1 MGRPGGADM
10 FQLENK
16 YFLYALGLV
25 PVFIILYWLHNRW
38 RKKALAAYGDIVII
52 QQLIPDVSKSKRIWK
67 FILFTL
73 AFAFLIIGIV
83 NPQVG
88 TKLEEVKRKGADL
101 MICLDVS
108 NSMKAED
115 LQPNR
120 LEKAKQAISKL
131 INKLEGDRIG
141 IIVFGGEAYVQ
152 LPITTDYAAAKLFL
166 ESINTDMIPTQ
177 GTAIGTAIDLAVESF
192 GKDEGKNKAIVI
204 ITDGENHEDDA
215 IKAAEAAEEKQ
226 IVIHTIGM
234 GTADGSPIPV
244 YKNNV
249 KEGFRKD
256 NEGNTVITKLNEQ
269 ALKEI
274 ATAGSGIYVRASNS
288 DAGLNSVLEEVS
300 KLEKKQF
307 ESKMYSDYE
316 DRFQWFVAVTLV
328 LLLIELFLTERKSK
342 IYQRLNLFNDKK
354 Q

>member
-1 MGRPGGADM
+1 V

-25 PVFIILYWLHNRW
+25 PVFIIIYWLYSRW
-38 RKKALAAYGDIVII
+38 RKKALAAYGEISLI
-52 QQLIPDVSKSKRIWK
+52 QQLIPDVSNAKRVWK

-73 AFAFLIIGIV
+73 AFALLIIGIV

-177 GTAIGTAIDLAVESF
+177 GTAIGAAINLAVESF
-192 GKDEGKNKAIVI
+192 GKDEGKNKAIIV

-215 IKAAEAAEEKQ
+215 VKAAEAAADKG
-226 IVIHTIGM
+226 ITIHTIGM
-234 GTADGSPIPV
+234 GSAEGAPIPIF
-244 YKNNV
+244 KNNV
-249 KEGFRKD
+249 REGFKKD
-256 NEGNTVITKLNEQ
+256 NEGNTVITKLDEQ
-269 ALKEI
+269 ALQEI
-274 ATAGSGIYVRASNS
+274 AAAGNGIYVRASNS
-288 DAGLNSVLEEVS
+288 DAGLNNVLRAIS

-307 ESKMYSDYE
+307 DSKMYSDYE
-316 DRFQWFVAVTLV
+316 DRFQWFISAALM

-342 IYQRLNLFNDKK
+342 IYQRINLFNDKK

>member
-1 MGRPGGADM
+1 M

-16 YFLYALGLV
+16 YYLYAFGLI
-25 PVFIILYWLHNRW
+25 PVFIIVYWIVARW
-38 RKKALAAYGDIVII
+38 RKKALAAYGDISII
-52 QQLIPDVSKSKRIWK
+52 QRLFPDVSNSKRIWK
-67 FILFTL
+67 FILFL
-73 AFAFLIIGIV
+73 FAFAMMIIGIV

-131 INKLEGDRIG
+131 LDKLEGDRIG

-152 LPITTDYAAAKLFL
+152 LPITTDYSAAKLFL

-177 GTAIGTAIDLAVESF
+177 GTAIGAAIDLSIESF

-215 IKAAEAAEEKQ
+215 VKEAERAAEKGIA
-226 IVIHTIGM
+226 VHTIGM
-234 GTADGSPIPV
+234 GSVEGAPIPI
-244 YKNNV
+244 YKGSV
-249 KEGFRKD
+249 REGFRKD
-256 NEGNTVITKLNEQ
+256 KEGNTIVTKLDEKN
-269 ALKEI
+269 LLDI
-274 ATAGSGIYVRASNS
+274 ASAGNGITVRASNS
-288 DAGLNSVLEEVS
+288 DAGLNNVLDAIN

-316 DRFQWFVAVTLV
+316 DRFQGFIAAAFL
-328 LLLIELFLTERKSK
+328 LLLIETFLTERKSK
-342 IYQRLNLFNDKK
+342 LYKRLNLFGEKK
-354 Q
+354 

>member
-1 MGRPGGADM
+1 M

-25 PVFIILYWLHNRW
+25 PVFIIIYWLVNRW
-38 RKKALAAYGDIVII
+38 RRKALAAYGDVSIVK
-52 QQLIPDVSKSKRIWK
+52 QLIPDVSVSKRIWK
-67 FILFTL
+67 FILFSM
-73 AFAFLIIGIV
+73 AFAMVIIGIV

-115 LQPNR
+115 LLPNR

-131 INKLEGDRIG
+131 INKLEGDRLG

-152 LPITTDYAAAKLFL
+152 LPITTDYSAAKLFL

-177 GTAIGTAIDLAVESF
+177 GTAIGTAIDLALESF

-215 IKAAEAAEEKQ
+215 IKSAELAAEKGIA
-226 IVIHTIGM
+226 IHTIGM
-234 GTADGSPIPV
+234 GSADGAPIPV

-249 KEGFRKD
+249 RESFRKD
-256 NEGNTVITKLNEQ
+256 KDGNTVVTKLNEQ
-269 ALKEI
+269 ALQEI
-274 ATAGSGIYVRASNS
+274 AAAGNGIYVRASNS
-288 DAGLNSVLEEVS
+288 DAGLNSVLDEVS

-316 DRFQWFVAVTLV
+316 DRFQWFVAAALV
-328 LLLIELFLTERKSK
+328 LLLVELFLTERKSK
-342 IYQRLNLFNDKK
+342 IYQRLNLFNDE

>member
-1 MGRPGGADM
+1 M

-16 YFLYALGLV
+16 YFLYALGLI
-25 PVFIILYWLHNRW
+25 PVLIVVYWLMNRW
-38 RKKALAAYGDIVII
+38 RKKVLGVYGDIAII
-52 QQLIPDVSKSKRIWK
+52 QQLFPDVSTSKRAWK
-67 FILFTL
+67 FILFMI
-73 AFAFLIIGIV
+73 AFSLLILGIV

-152 LPITTDYAAAKLFL
+152 LPITTDYSAAKLFL

-177 GTAIGTAIDLAVESF
+177 GTAIGRAIDLAIESF

-215 IKAAEAAEEKQ
+215 VKASELAADKG
-226 IVIHTIGM
+226 IAVHTIGL
-234 GTADGSPIPV
+234 GSTEGSPIPV

-256 NEGNTVITKLNEQ
+256 KEGNTVVTKLDEQ
-269 ALKEI
+269 ILKEI
-274 ATAGSGIYVRASNS
+274 ATIGNGIYVHASNS
-288 DAGLNSVLEEVS
+288 DAGLNSVLNAIG

-316 DRFQWFVAVTLV
+316 DRFQWFIASALV
-328 LLLIELFLTERKSK
+328 LLLIELFLSERKSK
-342 IYQRLNLFNDKK
+342 IYERLNLFNDKK
-354 Q
+354 

>member
-1 MGRPGGADM
+1 M

-16 YFLYALGLV
+16 YFLYAFTLI
-25 PVFIILYWLHNRW
+25 PVFIIIYWLFSRW
-38 RKKALAAYGDIVII
+38 RKRALLTYGDVSII
-52 QQLIPDVSKSKRIWK
+52 QQLIPDVSNSKRIWK
-67 FILFTL
+67 FIIYTI
-73 AFAFLIIGIV
+73 AFSLVIMGLV

-115 LQPNR
+115 LLPNR

-131 INKLEGDRIG
+131 VNKLEGDRIG

-152 LPITTDYAAAKLFL
+152 LPITTDYSAAKLFL

-177 GTAIGTAIDLAVESF
+177 GTAIGSAIDLAIESF

-215 IKAAEAAEEKQ
+215 VKAAEAAAEKG
-226 IVIHTIGM
+226 IAIHTIGM
-234 GTADGSPIPV
+234 GSAEGTPIPV

-249 KEGFRKD
+249 REGFRKD

-269 ALKEI
+269 ILEEI
-274 ATAGSGIYVRASNS
+274 ASAGNGIYVRASNS
-288 DAGLNSVLEEVS
+288 DAGLNKVLDAIS

-316 DRFQWFVAVTLV
+316 DRFQWFMAAALL
-328 LLLIELFLTERKSK
+328 LLLIELFITERKSK
-342 IYQRLNLFNDKK
+342 IYQKLNLFNEKK
-354 Q
+354 

>member
-1 MGRPGGADM
+1 M

-16 YFLYALGLV
+16 YFLYALGLI
-25 PVFIILYWLHNRW
+25 PVFIAMYWFVARW
-38 RKKALAAYGDIVII
+38 RKKALATYGSIEVI
-52 QQLIPDVSKSKRIWK
+52 QQLFPDVSKAKRTWK
-67 FILFTL
+67 FILFTI
-73 AFAFLIIGIV
+73 AFGLLIMGIV

-88 TKLEEVKRKGADL
+88 TKLEEVQRKGADL

-152 LPITTDYAAAKLFL
+152 LPITTDYSAAKLFL

-177 GTAIGTAIDLAVESF
+177 GTAIGNAIDLAIESF

-215 IKAAEAAEEKQ
+215 LKAAEKAAEKG
-226 IVIHTIGM
+226 ISIHTIGM
-234 GTADGSPIPV
+234 GSADGAPIPV
-244 YKNNV
+244 YKGTV
-249 KEGFRKD
+249 REGYRKD
-256 NEGNTVITKLNEQ
+256 NEGNTVVTKLNEQ
-269 ALKEI
+269 ILQEI
-274 ATAGSGIYVRASNS
+274 AAAGNGIYVRATNA
-288 DAGLNSVLEEVS
+288 DAGLKNVIDAVN

-316 DRFQWFVAVTLV
+316 DRFQWFVAAA
-328 LLLIELFLTERKSK
+328 LLLLLVELSLSERKSK
-342 IYQRLNLFNDKK
+342 LYQKLNLFNDKK
-354 Q
+354 E